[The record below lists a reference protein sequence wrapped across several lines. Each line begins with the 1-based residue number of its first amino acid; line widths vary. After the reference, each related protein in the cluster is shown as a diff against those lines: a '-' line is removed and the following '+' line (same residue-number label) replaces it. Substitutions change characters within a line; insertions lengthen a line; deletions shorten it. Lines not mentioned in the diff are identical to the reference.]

1 MFRHAR
7 DIRESPADARTRLAG
22 ALEAEMQNDPT
33 LDELL
38 DEPIVRMLMASDR
51 VSAWDIRRLMDEAR
65 RRAAWKNPPR
75 SPEPCRVAAR

>member
-7 DIRESPADARTRLAG
+7 DIRESPAGARTRLAG

-38 DEPIVRMLMASDR
+38 DEPIVRMMMASDR
-51 VSAWDIRRLMDEAR
+51 VCARDIRRLMDEAR